1 MIRTENLTV
10 VYGNLI
16 AVRALDL
23 EVPKGE
29 VVGLIGPN
37 GAGKSSTLRVLATVQ
52 EPTWGQALIDGLDI
66 DRDRAKVHRLVGFM
80 PDFFNLY
87 EDLRLWEYLDYFAS
101 AYKVPVARRRKVI
114 DEVIELTDLQIKR
127 EQLVSALSRGMR
139 QRLLLAKTL
148 IHNPQV
154 LLLDEPASGLDPKA
168 RIEFRGILHTLKE
181 MGKTILISSHILTE
195 MSEFCTSICIME
207 RGQLVLQGRVDDIAR
222 RIRPHTTIDVELVS
236 GGDRA
241 RLVLADRQHVRDFRL
256 EEDRLEI
263 DIDGDQQVRADL
275 ARALLDGGVIFSEF
289 SVRKDNLEDLFIQIT
304 GGGEVS

>member
-1 MIRTENLTV
+1 MIRTESLTV

-23 EVPKGE
+23 EVPRGE

-52 EPTWGQALIDGLDI
+52 EPTWGRATIDGLDI
-66 DRDRAKVHRLVGFM
+66 DRDRNRVHHLVGFM
-80 PDFFNLY
+80 PDFFSLY
-87 EDLRLWEYLDYFAS
+87 EDLKLWEYLDYFAA
-101 AYKVPVARRRKVI
+101 AYHVPRQQRRKVI
-114 DEVIELTDLQIKR
+114 DEVIELTDLQVKKFEMI
-127 EQLVSALSRGMR
+127 SALSRGMR

-181 MGKTILISSHILTE
+181 MGKTILVSSHILTE

-207 RGQLVLQGRVDDIAR
+207 RGQLVLSGRVDEVAA
-222 RIRPHTTIDVELVS
+222 RIRPYTTVQIAVTK
-236 GGDRA
+236 GADRA
-241 RLVLADRQHVRDFRL
+241 HLLLREKPYVREFRV
-256 EEDRLEI
+256 EDGRIEVDL
-263 DIDGDQQVRADL
+263 DGDEGVRADL
-275 ARALLDGGVIFSEF
+275 ARSLVEGGLDFAEF
-289 SVRKDNLEDLFIQIT
+289 RVRKDNLEDIFIEIT